1 MKVGFIG
8 CGNMARA
15 MIRGM
20 ISSGNTSPEN
30 IVASAL
36 NQGNLNHFATETG
49 IAVTRDNLE
58 VARKS
63 DVIILAVKPRIY
75 SSTILEIADVL
86 KQNPDKIL
94 VSITPGITL
103 EQMRAIIGFP
113 AKIVRTMPN
122 TPVAV
127 NAGMTAICANNAVTE
142 QDLEKLVSIFQSFG
156 RVERIEEAQFDAVV
170 AISGSSPA
178 YIFMFIE
185 AMADGGVLLG
195 LSRQAAYAFASQ
207 AVLGAAKMVQ
217 DTGMHPG
224 ILKDQVCS
232 PGGTTIE
239 AVRTLESKGFRS
251 AIIEAMVDCAEKS
264 GGKK

>member
-8 CGNMARA
+8 CGNMAKA

-20 ISSGNTSPEN
+20 ISSGTAAEN
-30 IVASAL
+30 ITASAL
-36 NQGNLNHFATETG
+36 NQSNLNHFAAETG
-49 IAVTRDNLE
+49 IAVTSDNQE

-63 DVIILAVKPRIY
+63 DVVILAVKPRIY
-75 SSTILEIADVL
+75 PSTISEISDVM

-103 EQMRAIIGFP
+103 EQMRTVIGFP

-127 NAGMTAICANNAVTE
+127 NAGMTAICANNALTE
-142 QDLEKLVSIFQSFG
+142 EDLEKLISIFQSFG
-156 RVERIEEAQFDAVV
+156 KVERIEEAQFDAVV

-178 YIFMFIE
+178 YIFMLIE

-195 LSRQAAYAFASQ
+195 LSRKSAYAFASQ

-217 DTGMHPG
+217 KTEIHPG
-224 ILKDQVCS
+224 ELKDQVCS
-232 PGGTTIE
+232 PSGTTIE

-251 AIIEAMVDCAEKS
+251 AVIEAMVDCAEKS
-264 GGKK
+264 SGKK